1 MLIIVEYNLKE
12 SGRKRKA
19 QLPMFEFKFTEEQ
32 NMLRDMVKDFTNN
45 EIKPIASKIDQEGKI
60 PDQLIK
66 KMAEIGLLGI
76 SFPEEYG
83 GSGFGEVGYCLMQEE
98 IGRGCMSTATFI
110 GAHQSIG
117 SNAIYLG
124 GTEEQKKKFLVPLAQ
139 GEKIAAFGLT
149 EAQAG
154 SDSFHLKTKAD
165 IDGDEWVINGEK
177 LWITNGG
184 IADIISLFARTEKG
198 ISAFIVETNTPGFK
212 AGPAEK
218 KMGIR
223 GSVTNA
229 LSLENVRI
237 PKENLL
243 GTDGR
248 GFLLAMKTLD
258 AGRLG
263 LGAACLGVS
272 KEMLELST
280 KFAKERVQFDHPI
293 AQFQAIQFMLA
304 DMAVMIYNMESIVY
318 RTAIDYDLRK
328 DISRQSA
335 IVKLYCSE
343 ALDRVVDFAVQI
355 HGGMGYSQELSI
367 ERFYRDSRINRIF
380 EGTNE
385 IQKGIIAR
393 EIIKKSGKI

>member
-1 MLIIVEYNLKE
+1 
-12 SGRKRKA
+12 
-19 QLPMFEFKFTEEQ
+19 MFEFKFTEEQ
-32 NMLRDMVKDFTNN
+32 NMLREMVRDFTNN
-45 EIKPIASKIDQEGKI
+45 EIKPIAAKIDTEGKI
-60 PDQLIK
+60 PTELIK
-66 KMAEIGLLGI
+66 KMAELGFLGI

-83 GSGFGEVGYCLMQEE
+83 GGGFGEVGYCIMQEE
-98 IGRGCMSTATFI
+98 IARGCMSTATFI

-117 SNAIYLG
+117 TNAIFNG
-124 GTEEQKKKFLVPLAQ
+124 ASEEQKMKFIPPLAS

-154 SDSFHLKTKAD
+154 SDSFHLKTKAELVN
-165 IDGDEWVINGEK
+165 GEWIINGEK

-184 IADIISLFARTEKG
+184 IADFISLFARTEKG
-198 ISAFIVETNTPGFK
+198 ISLFAVDTNVAGFK
-212 AGPAEK
+212 AGPPEK
-218 KMGIR
+218 KMGIK

-229 LSLENVRI
+229 LSFENVHI
-237 PKENLL
+237 PKENLI

-248 GFLLAMKTLD
+248 GFLYAMKTLD

-263 LGAACLGVS
+263 LGAACMGVS
-272 KEMLELST
+272 KEMLALST
-280 KFAKERVQFDHPI
+280 KYAKERIQFDQPI

-318 RTAIDYDLRK
+318 RTAIDYDLKK

-335 IVKLYCSE
+335 MVKLYCSDS
-343 ALDRVVDFAVQI
+343 LDRVVDLAVQI
-355 HGGMGYSQELSI
+355 HGGMGYSQELPI

-393 EIIKKSGKI
+393 DILKKSGKL

>member
-1 MLIIVEYNLKE
+1 
-12 SGRKRKA
+12 
-19 QLPMFEFKFTEEQ
+19 MFEFKFTEEQ
-32 NMLRDMVKDFTNN
+32 NMLREMVRDFTNN
-45 EIKPIASKIDQEGKI
+45 EIKPIASKIDLEGKI
-60 PDQLIK
+60 PEDLIK

-117 SNAIYLG
+117 ANTIYLG
-124 GTEEQKKKFLVPLAQ
+124 GNEEQKKKFLVPLAQ

-212 AGPAEK
+212 AGPPEK

-237 PKENLL
+237 PKDNLL

-280 KFAKERVQFDHPI
+280 KYAKERVQFDHPI

-318 RTAIDYDLRK
+318 RTATDYDLRK

-335 IVKLYCSE
+335 MVKLYCSE
-343 ALDRVVDFAVQI
+343 ALDRIVDFAVQI

-393 EIIKKSGKI
+393 EVIKKSGKF